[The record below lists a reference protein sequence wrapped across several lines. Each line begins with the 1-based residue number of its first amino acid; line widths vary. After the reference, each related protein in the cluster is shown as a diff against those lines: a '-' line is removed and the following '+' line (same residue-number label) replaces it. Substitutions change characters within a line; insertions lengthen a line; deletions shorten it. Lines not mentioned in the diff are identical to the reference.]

1 MVSSSVDNNIERI
14 YQTNHIHLKM
24 GLSSVER
31 FGGSCSTSVSSAS
44 QSTLSTSCHNSST
57 GGMSS
62 VGAGCQCKGENLFAA
77 PQNGQKKLKLF
88 KKIKLRMGLGN

>member
-1 MVSSSVDNNIERI
+1 
-14 YQTNHIHLKM
+14 
-24 GLSSVER
+24 
-31 FGGSCSTSVSSAS
+31 
-44 QSTLSTSCHNSST
+44 
-57 GGMSS
+57 MSS

>member
-1 MVSSSVDNNIERI
+1 
-14 YQTNHIHLKM
+14 M

-44 QSTLSTSCHNSST
+44 QATLSTSCHNSST

-62 VGAGCQCKGENLFAA
+62 VGGCQCKGENLFAA
-77 PQNGQKKLKLF
+77 PQSNGQKKLKLF
-88 KKIKLRMGLGN
+88 KKIKLRMGLGNYFGFFIEF

>member
-1 MVSSSVDNNIERI
+1 
-14 YQTNHIHLKM
+14 M

-31 FGGSCSTSVSSAS
+31 FSGSCSTSVSSAS

-57 GGMSS
+57 GGMST
-62 VGAGCQCKGENLFAA
+62 VGACQCKGENLFAA
-77 PQNGQKKLKLF
+77 PQTAQKKLKLF